1 MRTSLAVVLA
11 VVLALGGCGGDSS
24 KAKPSAQPSAQ
35 PTATK
40 SPATSK
46 KATKK
51 ASASKP
57 ALDAALPQI
66 PDGTPAPEALLDFA
80 CARDDKGRW
89 RASGAVKNGTD
100 TSVTYQVTVHVGPAD
115 GDGAAARTKRIAGV
129 QAHGSARFDLGKIET
144 RAPDGP
150 CHVQVLALS

>member
-1 MRTSLAVVLA
+1 MRTCLAAVLA
-11 VVLALGGCGGDSS
+11 VVLALGGCGGDTS
-24 KAKPSAQPSAQ
+24 KAKPTAQPA
-35 PTATK
+35 ATK
-40 SPATSK
+40 SPAASK
-46 KATKK
+46 KVTKK

-100 TSVTYQVTVHVGPAD
+100 TSVTYQVSVHVGPAD
-115 GDGAAARTKRIAGV
+115 GEGAVARTKRIAGV
-129 QAHGSARFDLGKIET
+129 QANGSVRFDLGTIET
-144 RAPDGP
+144 RDPDGP
-150 CHVQVLALS
+150 CHVQVLALG